1 MLSLLSLLA
10 VGFALGLRHAL
21 DADHVL
27 AVATIATR
35 ARGLRAAAA
44 IGILWGVGHSL
55 TVFVVG
61 AAMLVLGLVIPE
73 RLGMAFEFGV
83 GIMLAVLGIS
93 TLWATWRAAHRPV
106 HGKSGGPSRNS
117 DSAHD
122 LVFGASPLHGVP
134 GAGVALARSQLR
146 YRSVGEGVE
155 PHVHAHV
162 HGDYV
167 HSHRHGHG
175 DGAHGHREDDT
186 PQGRLDRW
194 FGRLTLYQVAR
205 PVVVGVVH
213 GLAGSAAVALLVLA
227 SVHDPLWGLAYL
239 AVFGIGTTVGMMLV
253 TLLIAAPMALG
264 SARSAEMGQA
274 LRVGAGVLSLAFGLF
289 LMYHIGV
296 EQGLLSAGAVAAA
309 R

>member
-1 MLSLLSLLA
+1 MLSLFSLLA

-35 ARGLRAAAA
+35 ERGLGAAAT
-44 IGILWGVGHSL
+44 IGLLWGVGHSL
-55 TVFVVG
+55 TVFIVG
-61 AAMLVLGLVIPE
+61 AAILILGLVIPE

-83 GIMLAVLGIS
+83 GIMLVVLGAA
-93 TLWATWRAAHRPV
+93 TLWTTWRAPRSA
-106 HGKSGGPSRNS
+106 GGGNRASRS
-117 DSAHD
+117 STDDAGHD
-122 LVFGASPLHGVP
+122 LVFAASPLHGGEV
-134 GAGVALARSQLR
+134 GLGLARSRLR
-146 YRSVGEGVE
+146 YRRVGERVDS
-155 PHVHAHV
+155 HAHAHV

-167 HSHRHGHG
+167 HSHRHGHEA
-175 DGAHGHREDDT
+175 DAHGHREDDT

-194 FGRLTLYQVAR
+194 FGSLSVYQVVR

-227 SVHDPLWGLAYL
+227 SVHDPVWGLAYL
-239 AVFGIGTTVGMMLV
+239 AVFGIGTTVGMMMV

-264 SARSAEMGQA
+264 SARSAGMGQA

-289 LMYHIGV
+289 LMYHIGF
-296 EQGLLSAGAVAAA
+296 EQGLLGAGGAVASAH
-309 R
+309 